1 MVTERDFFINCVF
14 KLKWRS
20 SQVLTCFG
28 LVEYFVFEEKVSIN
42 FGSPI
47 HANAN

>member
-20 SQVLTCFG
+20 GQVLTCFG
-28 LVEYFVFEEKVSIN
+28 QLNTLSLKNSIDK
-42 FGSPI
+42 F
-47 HANAN
+47 